1 MYNFDYEK
9 LCVDVYSLVNGFQK
23 SYFIKNATCNYAR
36 GVLNVCV
43 YFIMWTVIGS
53 IGQPLFLTTALSHQR
68 HHKPLVATPKL
79 NNWESKSYFIA
90 LRNLITYLYLSLEV
104 GVNFMNSKMEL

>member
-1 MYNFDYEK
+1 MRVFYN
-9 LCVDVYSLVNGFQK
+9 VD
-23 SYFIKNATCNYAR
+23 CNRFY
-36 GVLNVCV
+36 
-43 YFIMWTVIGS
+43 WPT
-53 IGQPLFLTTALSHQR
+53 PLSTTALSHQR